1 MSEVIRGAVVEVNIA
16 SKFGPERRIKL
27 NNEKWYSAAADLTDL
42 SALESTNTVD
52 VKIEGSGNQIA
63 ITKVKLVTKGA
74 GRPAGGGGFG
84 GGKRFGGGGGG
95 GGGAKSNL
103 SKEEWA
109 EKDRSIQYQSARKDA
124 IVVLH
129 QKIEL
134 GLVSLG
140 SKTAKPAVREAV
152 YNDLLDRETKRLF
165 EDIEKRGAVVRTD
178 AQLDESDELEPDSF
192 DSDDLDTTPDASDDG
207 FDDEEIPF

>member
-84 GGKRFGGGGGG
+84 GGKRFGGGGG